1 MDIVGTIQNTI
12 GAQRLDTLA
21 QFGIDVGIILIK
33 IVVVLGIALLHVAYA
48 TYFERKVIGHMQ
60 VRLGPMRVGFHGLLQ
75 PFADGIKLFF
85 KEDVIPA
92 DVDRP
97 VFYLSPIIFMGA
109 AMTSLAFIPFTRS
122 FEIAGT
128 NITGSVADINIGL
141 LWLFAFSGMGVY
153 GIFMSGWSSNSKYA
167 FLGGLRATSQVI
179 SYEIALGLSL
189 VGVMIMAGSLNL
201 TDIIKAQENSV
212 FGMFVIPQFVG
223 FIVFVIAAVAET
235 NRTPF
240 DMPEAETELVAGYFT
255 EYSGFRFALFFLGE
269 YIGMIIM
276 ASLVTICYLGG
287 WTLPWYVYKVLPFLK
302 HVPGV
307 FWFIAKVYV
316 FIFFYYWIRATV
328 PRYRYDQLMS
338 IGWKVLIP
346 IALANILATGLVK
359 IMFKGF

>member
-1 MDIVGTIQNTI
+1 MDILGSIQNTI
-12 GAQRLDTLA
+12 GASRLEVMVK
-21 QFGIDVGIILIK
+21 FGIDVGIILIK

-60 VRLGPMRVGFHGLLQ
+60 VRLGPMRVGPHGLLQ

-85 KEDVIPA
+85 KEDIIPA
-92 DVDRP
+92 NADRP

-109 AMTSLAFIPFTRS
+109 AMASLAFIPFQGN
-122 FEIAGT
+122 FVI
-128 NITGSVADINIGL
+128 ADINVGL

-153 GIFMSGWSSNSKYA
+153 GIFMSGWSSNSKYS
-167 FLGGLRATSQVI
+167 FIGGLRSTSQVI

-201 TDIIKAQENSV
+201 TDIVRAQEESV
-212 FGMFVIPQFVG
+212 FGMFMIPQFVG
-223 FIVFVIAAVAET
+223 FIVFVITAVAET

-240 DMPEAETELVAGYFT
+240 DLPEAETELVAGYFT

-302 HVPGV
+302 LVPGV
-307 FWFIAKVYV
+307 FWFIAKVYI

-338 IGWKVLIP
+338 IGWKILIP

-359 IMFKGF
+359 IMF